1 MTGAQRM
8 REFRERRRRAGGY
21 YYAAI
26 CKAWDAAPPDDRQRF
41 LETLREHGSPG
52 RCGGAPPATG
62 GRSHDRRERG
72 GEGAASASAAVS
84 ARAPRRGNG
93 DWRRPN
99 AAPCWGAAAESWERG
114 GGAASEA
121 QVTRVVT
128 GTASAL
134 CISCG
139 WEAWG

>member
-62 GRSHDRRERG
+62 GRSHGPTQAGRG
-72 GEGAASASAAVS
+72 GGGERIGGSAGTGAVGQRVAGRS
-84 ARAPRRGNG
+84 N
-93 DWRRPN
+93 
-99 AAPCWGAAAESWERG
+99 APCWGAA
-114 GGAASEA
+114 
-121 QVTRVVT
+121 V
-128 GTASAL
+128 
-134 CISCG
+134 
-139 WEAWG
+139 